1 MNDPRPNRNSMTIDE
16 VMILNTLRLAVLR
29 QEQEDLLKAIR
40 EWRWTDLH
48 KAYNSLKRRTWSGCS
63 RRG

>member
-1 MNDPRPNRNSMTIDE
+1 MGVTIKICDMTIDE

-48 KAYNSLKRRTWSGCS
+48 KTYNS
-63 RRG
+63 